1 MKTITLRKVSLAISL
16 FMLLNTNLLHAAKP
30 ADIEMESLFISCPTN
45 DLATVC
51 TLIFGSKPDFAALPA
66 GTKLASCL
74 TNILDLAA
82 LPAGWK
88 LLSSPTVVTLL
99 GQPAE
104 IRITENPSQYFV
116 KQSDGCFQL
125 RQMRPEDGA
134 GATLTIKTA
143 AGNHEELVKLDTKVE
158 FSSVLKREELPDV
171 SLDVGM
177 PIIVKNKRQF
187 TMETSYGSWILSDLS
202 GSPFPGPHN
211 TDSTVLLLMRIRR
224 VDPTGV
230 PIDAHG
236 NPLPR

>member
-1 MKTITLRKVSLAISL
+1 MKTITPRKISLAISL
-16 FMLLNTNLLHAAKP
+16 FMLLNTNLLHAAKS
-30 ADIEMESLFISCPTN
+30 ADIEIESRFVSCPTN
-45 DLATVC
+45 DLAAAC
-51 TLIFGSKPDFAALPA
+51 SLIYGNKLDLAALPP
-66 GTKLASCL
+66 GTRLLSSSTL
-74 TNILDLAA
+74 ILDLAA

-88 LLSSPTVVTLL
+88 LLSSPTVITLL
-99 GQPAE
+99 GQAAQ

-134 GATLTIKTA
+134 GATLTINTA
-143 AGNHEELVKLDTKVE
+143 AGSHEELVKLDAKVE
-158 FSSVLKREELPDV
+158 FSSILKREELPDV

-187 TMETSYGSWILSDLS
+187 TMETSFGSWILSDLS

-211 TDSTVLLLMRIRR
+211 TDTTVLLLMRIRR
-224 VDPTGV
+224 VDSTGV